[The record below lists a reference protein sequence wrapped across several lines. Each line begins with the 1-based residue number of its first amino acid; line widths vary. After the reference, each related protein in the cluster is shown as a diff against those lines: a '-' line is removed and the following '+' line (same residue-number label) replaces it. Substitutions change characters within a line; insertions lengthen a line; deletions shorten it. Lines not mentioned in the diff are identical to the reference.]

1 MTEESACARFCFCK
15 RKTKRHSRARTAG
28 VCFALIDPRIHNNTH
43 LTITTHTFL
52 THICR
57 TQRTQTRN
65 ATQHAKQTPS
75 ASAAPSAVS
84 PLPLAAAWPFRL
96 KLAQVR
102 DAISKHIMSVMVV
115 VMVEGGRVVFGVF
128 HFVSH
133 PSTQM
138 FWIRWPCKGYNYMKR
153 CQC

>member
-1 MTEESACARFCFCK
+1 LTEESACARFCFCK

-28 VCFALIDPRIHNNTH
+28 VFLLRLSIHAYITTH

-65 ATQHAKQTPS
+65 ATQRAKQTPS

-115 VMVEGGRVVFGVF
+115 VMVEGGRVGREVF

-138 FWIRWPCKGYNYMKR
+138 FWIRWPCKGYNYMKW